1 LNHNF
6 PQLTE
11 MSKQR
16 YQGFAAAREE
26 RLPPSL
32 AASASSPPISCLG
45 GRNLEP
51 PKSGTTYSGSG
62 PTSSSSSSML
72 PDFFTQIMNSHG
84 DNLQQMALL
93 AYLKS
98 EDKGKPMLEAITAA
112 KVTNLFKCIHSLLCY

>member
-1 LNHNF
+1 
-6 PQLTE
+6 
-11 MSKQR
+11 
-16 YQGFAAAREE
+16 
-26 RLPPSL
+26 
-32 AASASSPPISCLG
+32 
-45 GRNLEP
+45 
-51 PKSGTTYSGSG
+51 
-62 PTSSSSSSML
+62 ML

>member
-1 LNHNF
+1 
-6 PQLTE
+6 
-11 MSKQR
+11 MSKR

-32 AASASSPPISCLG
+32 AASASSPPVSCLG

-51 PKSGTTYSGSG
+51 PKSGTTYSGAG
-62 PTSSSSSSML
+62 PTSSSSSML

-112 KVTNLFKCIHSLLCY
+112 KVTILFTVSTVYYVIKC

>member
-1 LNHNF
+1 
-6 PQLTE
+6 
-11 MSKQR
+11 MSKR

-32 AASASSPPISCLG
+32 AAPASSPPISCLG

-51 PKSGTTYSGSG
+51 PKSGTSYSGAG
-62 PTSSSSSSML
+62 PSSSSSML

-112 KVTNLFKCIHSLLCY
+112 KVTIQFYKLNY